1 MSSPVPCRILAP
13 VRTNSTP
20 VAVRRLRRPAGHATF
35 LAGLGLAVILSAGV
49 TRAQLPATTNAPFQ
63 AVLTNE
69 EWAWLTGR
77 SNTLVVGVDPS
88 WAVADPELDPKTR
101 SGMEMDFA
109 RRVAEKVGASLRI
122 YPAKDW
128 NAVLAAARSGE
139 VDFLAA
145 LRRTPDKEAEWLFTE
160 PYMDIPV
167 VILVKKTQ
175 RESLTVEEMSH
186 LRLAVGH
193 KYAVDEFVATSYPM
207 LTVTPIKS
215 DLDGILD
222 LSVGDLDVLIID
234 LATASQ
240 FIEQHN
246 IANLRIAGRVG
257 PHYEFSMACS
267 HAQPMAFAVISK
279 GLAAIDESD
288 RKTIRDKWLRFQ
300 EQPFYRNRLF
310 WLWVGG
316 SAVCVLAVLL
326 VVVGWNTALKR
337 KVEQTT
343 RALVQELAE
352 RRRTESE
359 LSRAHSELELRVRER
374 TAELADANR
383 QLEREVAERRQAE
396 REVLE
401 ISSHE
406 RKRIGRDLH
415 DSLGQQLAGVSLLS
429 EALAQ
434 RMSESQAAEATTAR
448 KISTLINESIA
459 HAKYIVRGLMPVE
472 IVQEGLRHAL
482 KRLAEETA
490 RISSV
495 TCSFDSDGP
504 SPVYDND
511 VATNLYRIAQEAVAN
526 AVKHGKAR
534 HLALRLTA
542 DGHCG
547 QLEILDDGRGLP
559 QQQPST
565 TGLGLPIMRYRAEMC
580 GGEFRI
586 ENRPEGG
593 VRVRCTFRDH
603 PPANADSRVS

>member
-1 MSSPVPCRILAP
+1 MALLLLARFGGGRHIAALCL
-13 VRTNSTP
+13 VGGLVTGA
-20 VAVRRLRRPAGHATF
+20 VAVQPAIT
-35 LAGLGLAVILSAGV
+35 S
-49 TRAQLPATTNAPFQ
+49 ATTNEFSP
-63 AVLTNE
+63 AVLSEE
-69 EWAWLTGR
+69 EWAWLTSR
-77 SNTLVVGVDPS
+77 SNILVVGVDPS
-88 WAVADPELDPKTR
+88 WPVSDPDLDPKAR

-122 YPAKDW
+122 YPADNW
-128 NAVLAAARSGE
+128 PSVLAAAQRGD

-145 LRRTPDKEAEWLFTE
+145 LRRTPDKENAWLFTE

-167 VILVKKTQ
+167 VILVKKT
-175 RESLTVEEMSH
+175 RSESLTTDEMRH

-193 KYAVDEFVATSYPM
+193 KYAVDEFVATVYPM

-222 LSVGDLDVLIID
+222 LSVGDLDVLIMD

-246 IANLRIAGRVG
+246 ITNLRIAGRIG
-257 PHYEFSMACS
+257 PHYEFSMACGRGQ
-267 HAQPMAFAVISK
+267 AMAFSIVSK
-279 GLAAIDESD
+279 GLASIDESD
-288 RKTIRDKWLRFQ
+288 RKAIRDKWLRFQ

-316 SAVCVLAVLL
+316 GGGCVLGVLL
-326 VVVGWNTALKR
+326 IVLLWNAALKHR
-337 KVEQTT
+337 VEQTT

-352 RRRTESE
+352 RRRAEAE
-359 LSRAHSELELRVRER
+359 LSRAHAELELRVRDR
-374 TAELADANR
+374 TAELAEANHR
-383 QLEREVAERRQAE
+383 LEREVAERRQAE

-434 RMSESQAAEATTAR
+434 RVADAQASEAATAR
-448 KISTLINESIA
+448 KISALINDSIA

-490 RISSV
+490 RISAVS
-495 TCSFDSDGP
+495 CSFDSDGP

-511 VATNLYRIAQEAVAN
+511 VATNLYRIAQEAIAN

-534 HLALRLTA
+534 RLALRLTA
-542 DGHCG
+542 DGRGG
-547 QLEILDDGRGLP
+547 QLEVIDDGCGLP
-559 QQQPST
+559 HPPLATSGM
-565 TGLGLPIMRYRAEMC
+565 GLRIMRYRAEMC
-580 GGEFRI
+580 GGDLQI
-586 ENRPEGG
+586 ANRSEGG
-593 VRVRCTFRDH
+593 VCVRCTFLDH
-603 PPANADSRVS
+603 PPANGELHPAAAAASAES